1 MSSKIS
7 RRQFLTIG
15 AVTATGSLL
24 AACGATP
31 TAPAAPAAP
40 ATAAPAAPATAAPA
54 ATAVPAATMAPAAT
68 EAPKPGTVKEVART
82 DTLNLAWSISSPI
95 GSTNPW
101 NKPGYT
107 HQEGNSLMEEGL
119 AYYMIY
125 ASKTT
130 PWIAESMTY
139 TKPDFTELTIKVRK
153 EATWND
159 GTPLTSKDVVYTFQ
173 GQMTNDKLD
182 YHSQFQAF
190 VQDFKATDDQT
201 VVVTFKQPSPRFA
214 FEVLTFKFDT
224 AIGIV
229 PEHLLS
235 KQADVNAFAGG
246 LDMVLSGPFKLVVW
260 DQNQKIF
267 DLRPDWWAIKAG
279 IAPLP
284 DVKRVVMTNLGGQV
298 GQNMDVVAQ
307 RVVNNEYD
315 MTLDMRS
322 SVIANI
328 LKQNPKVTTHTGNVS
343 PYGYLDWWPNSLWC
357 NTILSP
363 YSDTRVRRAMSLA
376 IDRDKIDSMLY
387 EGAKISSIYPF
398 PLYPNLVK
406 FTQLPEVQALITKY
420 EPRKFDLA
428 ASEALMKDV
437 GFAKNS
443 AGLWEKDGA
452 TINATVDGFEGIHS
466 DIVPILVEMLI
477 AAGFDASVNFGTDAF
492 QNMADGKPG
501 LYMYGHGASLI
512 DPYAAFELYNGRF
525 SSPIGTTSGGNHLSR
540 YNNPD
545 FNKLND
551 AMAPLAS
558 DDPQFTADAVGCL
571 EIYWKEQI
579 DIPIIQWLHRIPY
592 NQTYWT
598 NYPTVA
604 NPSIGCNGAFWHHT
618 GMLVMTT
625 LKKA

>member
-1 MSSKIS
+1 MSNKIS
-7 RRQFLTIG
+7 RREFLRVSAVAAAG
-15 AVTATGSLL
+15 ALL
-24 AACGATP
+24 AACGPKAT
-31 TAPAAPAAP
+31 
-40 ATAAPAAPATAAPA
+40 
-54 ATAVPAATMAPAAT
+54 T
-68 EAPKPGTVKEVART
+68 EAPGAAPTQPEVLPTATTPSVKLKDVPRNRT
-82 DTLNLAWSISSPI
+82 HNLAWSISSPI

-139 TKPDFTELTIKVRK
+139 TKADFTELTIKLRK
-153 EATWND
+153 EAAWSD

-173 GQMTNDKLD
+173 GQMDNDKLD
-182 YHSQFQAF
+182 YHSQFVAF

-229 PEHLLS
+229 PEHVLS
-235 KQADVNAFAGG
+235 QQADVNAFAGG
-246 LDMVLSGPFKLVVW
+246 LDWVHSGPYTLMVW

-267 DLRPDWWAIKAG
+267 DLREDWWAIKAG
-279 IAPLP
+279 IAQVP

-315 MTLDMRS
+315 ATLDMRS
-322 SVIANI
+322 SVIGNI
-328 LKQNPKVTTHTGNVS
+328 LKQNPKVTTHTGDKT

-357 NTILSP
+357 NTLLEP
-363 YSDTRVRRAMSLA
+363 YSDPNVRRAISLA
-376 IDRDKIDSMLY
+376 IDRDKIDEILY

-406 FTQLPEVQALITKY
+406 FTELPDVKALVDKY
-420 EPRKFDLA
+420 QPRKFDLA
-428 ASEALMKDV
+428 ESETLMTDA
-437 GFAKNS
+437 GFTKN
-443 AGLWEKDGA
+443 ADGLWEKGGA
-452 TINATVDGFEGIHS
+452 TVNAVVDGFEGIHS
-466 DIVPILVEMLI
+466 DIIPILVEMLRTG
-477 AAGFDASVNFGTDAF
+477 GFDASVNFGTDAF

-540 YNNPD
+540 YNNPEY
-545 FNKLND
+545 NAAND
-551 AMAPLAS
+551 AMASLAS
-558 DDPQFTADAVGCL
+558 DDPEFTKLAVQCL
-571 EIYWKEQI
+571 EIYWKETI

-598 NYPTVA
+598 NWPTEA

-618 GMLVMTT
+618 GMLVITT
-625 LKKA
+625 LKAVEA

>member
-1 MSSKIS
+1 MSKIS
-7 RRQFLTIG
+7 RREFLKISVITSAG
-15 AVTATGSLL
+15 ALL
-24 AACGATP
+24 AACGGPSTT
-31 TAPAAPAAP
+31 TAPEATKPSGAAQPTETKAAPAAAP
-40 ATAAPAAPATAAPA
+40 TPTFAA
-54 ATAVPAATMAPAAT
+54 V
-68 EAPKPGTVKEVART
+68 GNKELPTLPRNQ
-82 DTLNLAWSISSPI
+82 TLNLAWSISSPI

-107 HQEGNSLMEEGL
+107 HQEGNSLLEEGL

-153 EATWND
+153 EAMWND
-159 GTPLTSKDVVYTFQ
+159 GTPLTSKDILYTFQ
-173 GQMTNDKLD
+173 GQMDNDKLD

-190 VQDFKATDDQT
+190 VQGFTAPDDQT

-229 PEHLLS
+229 PQAYLS

-246 LDMVLSGPFKLVVW
+246 LEMVHSGPYDLMYW
-260 DQNQKIF
+260 DTNQKIF
-267 DLRPDWWAIKAG
+267 DLRPEWWAIKAG
-279 IAPLP
+279 LSQLP

-322 SVIANI
+322 AVISNI
-328 LKQNPKVTTHTGNVS
+328 LKQNPKVTTHTGNTT

-357 NTILSP
+357 NTILEP
-363 YSDTRVRRAMSLA
+363 FSDPNVRKAMSLS
-376 IDRDKIDSMLY
+376 IDRDTIDMMLY
-387 EGAKISSIYPF
+387 EGAKISTVFPF

-406 FTQLPEVQALITKY
+406 FTELPEVQALVTKY
-420 EPRKFDLA
+420 NPREFNLDKSASLMTA
-428 ASEALMKDV
+428 A
-437 GFAKNS
+437 GFTKN
-443 AGLWEKDGA
+443 ADGLWEKGGA
-452 TINATVDGFEGIHS
+452 TIDCTINGFEGIHS
-466 DIVPILVEMLI
+466 DIVPILAEMLKKG
-477 AAGFDASVNFGTDAF
+477 GFDTSVNFGTDAF

-512 DPYAAFELYNGRF
+512 DPYATFELYNGRF

-540 YNNPD
+540 FNDPDYN
-545 FNKLND
+545 KAND

-558 DDPQFTADAVGCL
+558 DDPQFTALAVQCMEL
-571 EIYWKEQI
+571 YWKNTI
-579 DIPIIQWLHRIPY
+579 DVPIIQWLHRIPY
-592 NQTYWT
+592 NQTFWT

-625 LKKA
+625 LKSVPA

>member
-1 MSSKIS
+1 MASKIS
-7 RRQFLTIG
+7 RRQFLSISTMTAAG
-15 AVTATGSLL
+15 ALL
-24 AACGATP
+24 AACGPVATATQAP
-31 TAPAAPAAP
+31 VAPANTSAPV
-40 ATAAPAAPATAAPA
+40 APA
-54 ATAVPAATMAPAAT
+54 ATAVPVVPAAT
-68 EAPKPGTVKEVART
+68 AAPALKAGTIKDVPRNQ
-82 DTLNLAWSISSPI
+82 TLNLAWSIASPI
-95 GSTNPW
+95 GTTNPW
-101 NKPGYT
+101 AKPGYT
-107 HQEGNSLMEEGL
+107 HQEGNSLLEEGL
-119 AYYMIY
+119 AYYMIF

-139 TKPDFTELTIKVRK
+139 TKPDFTELTIKIRK
-153 EATWND
+153 EAMWND

-173 GQMTNDKLD
+173 GQMTNNKLD
-182 YHSQFQAF
+182 YNAQFNAF
-190 VQDFKATDDQT
+190 VQGFTAPDDQT

-214 FEVLTFKFDT
+214 FEVLTFKYDT
-224 AIGIV
+224 GIGIV
-229 PEHLLS
+229 PQAFLS
-235 KQADVNAFAGG
+235 KQTDVSAFAGG
-246 LDMVLSGPFKLVVW
+246 LEMVHSGPVNLMVW

-267 DLRPDWWAIKAG
+267 DMRDDWWALKAG
-279 IAPLP
+279 IAQPP
-284 DVKRVVMTNLGGQV
+284 DVRRVVMTNIGGQV

-357 NTILSP
+357 NTLLDP
-363 YSDTRVRRAMSLA
+363 YSDPNVRKAMSLS
-376 IDRDKIDSMLY
+376 IDRDTIDAMLY
-387 EGAKISSIYPF
+387 ENAKISTIYPF

-406 FTQLPEVQALITKY
+406 FTELPEVQALVTKY

-428 ASEALMKDV
+428 ASATLMTAA
-437 GFAKNS
+437 GFAKDSNGMW
-443 AGLWEKDGA
+443 AKGGNTVNC
-452 TINATVDGFEGIHS
+452 TIDGFEGIHS

-477 AAGFDASVNFGTDAF
+477 KGGFDASTNFGADAQ

-512 DPYAAFELYNGRF
+512 DPYAVFELYNGRF
-525 SSPIGTTSGGNHLSR
+525 SKPIGTTSGGNQLSR
-540 YNNPD
+540 FNNPD
-545 FNKLND
+545 YNKLND

-558 DDPQFTADAVGCL
+558 DDPKFTALAVQCL
-571 EIYWKEQI
+571 EFYWKDTI

-604 NPSIGCNGAFWHHT
+604 NPSIGCNGSFWHHT